1 METPKIT
8 QARLNQYRQE
18 LENSATDAS
27 DFVRSIVEAYQIAYP
42 EASVTDIKK
51 YTCDAI
57 EDALHVFGGQSC
69 TVANE
74 LFEEFAEQA
83 GESVN
88 TQIYD
93 TFDKTYA
100 ESKVDYFAQDIVN
113 GNIATFSGNV
123 GAITGFYVKREA
135 FQNMLN
141 NCSKNGIR
149 YARVPSG
156 KETCAFCFMLAS
168 RGFVY
173 HTKQSAGEGFGHSY
187 HRHCDCIIV
196 PGFHES
202 TGISADKQIEGYEP
216 SKLYERYKSCL
227 DAVQTPQHT
236 WSADAFNADVRAGK
250 VGADEWEK
258 WKLKRLCA
266 EIDTRDTNWLWNGQK
281 TKTDYSLNSKSNY
294 GELIKSNNYA
304 KENIKNKGNEWR
316 DLWVHHVLEE
326 NGIQCQ
332 TQDSKNLDLKINGQ
346 WWEIK
351 SPETPDEASNE
362 VNELG
367 FIESNIKKATR
378 QFHNRQLNDVRIIF
392 NAKYRQ
398 DVNDET
404 MFNEIEYQMK
414 KRSVTEVI
422 YINEKGQ
429 LFRLKN
435 ETA

>member
-1 METPKIT
+1 METPRIT

-27 DFVRSIVEAYQIAYP
+27 DFVRAIVEAYQIAYP

-74 LFEEFAEQA
+74 LFEELAEQA

-100 ESKVDYFAQDIVN
+100 ESKVGYFAQDIVN
-113 GNIATFSGNV
+113 GNIATFNGNV

-135 FQNMLN
+135 FQNMLR
-141 NCSKNGIR
+141 NCGKNGVR

-196 PGFHES
+196 PGFHEG
-202 TGISADKQIEGYEP
+202 TGISADAQIEGYKP
-216 SKLYERYKSCL
+216 SELYKRYKSCL

-250 VGADEWEK
+250 IGADEWEK

-266 EIDTRDTNWLWNGQK
+266 EIDTRDTSWLWTGDPAPY
-281 TKTDYSLNSKSNY
+281 TKEKGAKPLKKEDDTSKILASEH
-294 GELIKSNNYA
+294 GIAVEAL
-304 KENIKNKGNEWR
+304 KEINKNKIKTPDARINGEEWEYKIP
-316 DLWVHHVLEE
+316 DGWSKANDKNLKGE
-326 NGIQCQ
+326 Q
-332 TQDSKNLDLKINGQ
+332 TLRKAFFKAQVKSKNLVVSNVSNKIEFKELVQVSEKVFNSNDFNIDKVLVIGENS
-346 WWEIK
+346 EI
-351 SPETPDEASNE
+351 
-362 VNELG
+362 
-367 FIESNIKKATR
+367 
-378 QFHNRQLNDVRIIF
+378 
-392 NAKYRQ
+392 AKL
-398 DVNDET
+398 
-404 MFNEIEYQMK
+404 
-414 KRSVTEVI
+414 
-422 YINEKGQ
+422 EK
-429 LFRLKN
+429 
-435 ETA
+435 

>member
-266 EIDTRDTNWLWNGQK
+266 EIDTRDTNWLWTGKVPKVEYEPKEYEGKVKDYEKTTAEILAKQGINCIFRKDVIENVNNSGKNIGLADLKNGFELK
-281 TKTDYSLNSKSNY
+281 TLINKIDNSTVDECIRKSNKKQQIKALVFDNSA
-294 GELIKSNNYA
+294 ELISDEECRDRITNARSCKVPVYLLNNDKYYR
-304 KENIKNKGNEWR
+304 IK
-316 DLWVHHVLEE
+316 
-326 NGIQCQ
+326 
-332 TQDSKNLDLKINGQ
+332 
-346 WWEIK
+346 
-351 SPETPDEASNE
+351 
-362 VNELG
+362 
-367 FIESNIKKATR
+367 
-378 QFHNRQLNDVRIIF
+378 
-392 NAKYRQ
+392 
-398 DVNDET
+398 
-404 MFNEIEYQMK
+404 
-414 KRSVTEVI
+414 
-422 YINEKGQ
+422 
-429 LFRLKN
+429 
-435 ETA
+435 